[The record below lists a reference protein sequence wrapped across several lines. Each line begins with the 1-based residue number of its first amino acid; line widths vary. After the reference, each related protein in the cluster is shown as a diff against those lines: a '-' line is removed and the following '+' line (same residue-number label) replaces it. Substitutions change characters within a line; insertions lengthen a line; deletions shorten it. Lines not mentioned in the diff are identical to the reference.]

1 MKKLVF
7 YPERCT
13 GCAICTVACVTKHT
27 DGNLL
32 DFKTSR
38 IRVRVDKQKI
48 LQVTNVCVQC
58 EEAYCVSA
66 CPVGALSKDN
76 VLGYIKVDKDLCISC
91 GSCVEACP
99 YKGIILS
106 HVDVKPIICDLC
118 YGDPQCV
125 KWCPF
130 NALEYL
136 DINEKTISL
145 VKLAREKMI
154 SLIKEI
160 R

>member
-13 GCAICTVACVTKHT
+13 GCAICTVACVTRHT
-27 DGNLL
+27 EGNLL
-32 DFKTSR
+32 DFKTSKIR
-38 IRVRVDKQKI
+38 IRVDKQKI
-48 LQVTNVCVQC
+48 LQVANVCVQC
-58 EEAYCVSA
+58 EETYCISA
-66 CPVGALSKDN
+66 CPVGALSRDDS
-76 VLGYIKVDKDLCISC
+76 LGFIRVDKNLCISC

-118 YGDPQCV
+118 FGDPQCV

-130 NALEYL
+130 KALEYL
-136 DINEKTISL
+136 EINEETISL
-145 VKLAREKMI
+145 VKSEREKMI
-154 SLIKEI
+154 NLIKEI
-160 R
+160 K

>member
-7 YPERCT
+7 YPEKCT
-13 GCAICTVACVTKHT
+13 GCAICTVACVIEHADK
-27 DGNLL
+27 NVL

-38 IRVRVDKQKI
+38 IRIRVDKQKI
-48 LQVTNVCVQC
+48 IQVANVCVQC

-66 CPVGALSKDN
+66 CPVGALSRDE
-76 VLGYIKVDKDLCISC
+76 VLGIIKVNKDLCVSC

-106 HVDVKPIICDLC
+106 HVDAKPIICDLC
-118 YGDPQCV
+118 SGNPQCV

-130 NALEYL
+130 NALEYV
-136 DINEKTISL
+136 DINEKNISL
-145 VKLAREKMI
+145 VRAEREKMI
-154 SLIKEI
+154 NLIKEI
-160 R
+160 K